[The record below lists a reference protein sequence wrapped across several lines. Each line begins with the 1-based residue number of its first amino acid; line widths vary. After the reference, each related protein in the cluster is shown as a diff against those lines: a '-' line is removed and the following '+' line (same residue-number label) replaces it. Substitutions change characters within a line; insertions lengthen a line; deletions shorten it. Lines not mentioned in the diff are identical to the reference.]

1 MLHKIHNSLW
11 QTSVTERTLKRFV
24 TICASL
30 TRQFWRPEVKKLLA
44 IFTPTS
50 QGIQMEILA
59 GKREEFQ
66 TVGARESHKFDTIC
80 AKPKH
85 CETRF
90 VFPTKARNT
99 EILSGGFTDHFSGY

>member
-1 MLHKIHNSLW
+1 MNPVGVFDICLEMGSDCAISVTQLLKVLHKIHNSLW

-30 TRQFWRPEVKKLLA
+30 TRKFWRPKVHKLLA

-59 GKREEFQ
+59 EKREEFQ
-66 TVGARESHKFDTIC
+66 TAGYG
-80 AKPKH
+80 
-85 CETRF
+85 
-90 VFPTKARNT
+90 VF
-99 EILSGGFTDHFSGY
+99 